1 MPGIE
6 HDSNL
11 TAAPAEK
18 MRELSGVLR
27 LIKQGRAGQV
37 IYVNFRE
44 LPSMILNLSTLWN
57 PD

>member
-37 IYVNFRE
+37 IYVNSRE
-44 LPSMILNLSTLWN
+44 LSSMILSLSILWN

>member
-18 MRELSGVLR
+18 MGKLSGVLR
-27 LIKQGRAGQV
+27 LIKQGRVGQV

-44 LPSMILNLSTLWN
+44 LSSMIPNISTLWN